1 MIIPTFVLISQMNF
15 MTQLKKIIYCSSAI
29 CLAIGAFSANAGVY
43 TLDSCRNMAVHNNKT
58 IRMAEE
64 GIRGA
69 GYDRKAA
76 KALYLPSIDFA
87 GTYFYNQ
94 RTINLLAEDAKLPT
108 MSFDPSTQSFKY
120 NILTTPDG
128 TPIKDPA
135 SGSYI
140 PTEVAVIPKE
150 AMSFDTHNVFA
161 GAFTLTQPV
170 FMGGQIK
177 ALNEI
182 TKYAEQLATAARNSV
197 VQDVV
202 YAVDQA
208 YWTVVSLKSKQKLA
222 DSFVTLV
229 DTLRYSVNAMLEE
242 GVATRAD
249 LLMVEVKLNEAK
261 IMRTKLD
268 NGLTL
273 ARMALAQVCGLPVQ
287 SQMTLAD
294 EDFKRGLTAMPD
306 PVYNMQDVY
315 SRRQDLEVIRQGI
328 SVLSQREKLAM
339 GQMLP
344 KIAIVGAYEFS
355 NPNLNDGFRK
365 RFGGGFSVGATIAI
379 PIWHWGGNYNHYRA
393 TKSATNAQ
401 RLMLEDLEEKVDLQV
416 QQAKFS
422 FQEAFKTYD
431 MTKANMSSAEENL
444 RSAQI
449 GFKEGVMTTNDV
461 IAAQT
466 AWLQANS
473 EKIDAE
479 IGIHLCEVYLD
490 KVIGKLKY

>member
-1 MIIPTFVLISQMNF
+1 MRLRKSIILSCT
-15 MTQLKKIIYCSSAI
+15 AI
-29 CLAIGAFSANAGVY
+29 FGAVMAQTVTAQVY
-43 TLDSCRNMAVHNNKT
+43 SLDSCRNMAVHNNKT

-69 GYDRKAA
+69 GYERKAA
-76 KALYLPSIDFA
+76 KSLYLPGIDFA
-87 GTYFYNQ
+87 GTYLYNQ

-120 NILTTPDG
+120 NLLTTPDG

-135 SGSYI
+135 TGSYI
-140 PTEVAVIPKE
+140 PTEVAVIPKD
-150 AMSFDTHNVFA
+150 AMSYDTHNVFA

-182 TKYAEQLATAARNSV
+182 TKYAEQMAIAARNSV

-202 YAVDQA
+202 FAVDEA

-229 DTLRYSVNAMLEE
+229 DTLRYSVDEMVKA

-273 ARMALAQVCGLPVQ
+273 SRMALAQLCGLPVQ
-287 SQMTLAD
+287 EQMTLAD
-294 EDFKRGLTAMPD
+294 EDFRTISANVPD
-306 PVYNMQDVY
+306 PVYNMQDVFA
-315 SRRQDLEVIRQGI
+315 RRQDLEVIRQGI
-328 SVLSQREKLAM
+328 TMLSNREKLAM

-344 KIAIVGAYEFS
+344 KVALVGAYEFS
-355 NPNLNDGFRK
+355 NPNLNDGFK
-365 RFGGGFSVGATIAI
+365 KKFGGGFSVGATVAI

-401 RLMLEDLEEKVDLQV
+401 RLMLEDLEEKVELQV
-416 QQAKFS
+416 KQAKFS

-431 MTKANMSSAEENL
+431 MTKSNMASAEENL
-444 RSAQI
+444 RSAQV
-449 GFKEGVMTTNDV
+449 GFREGVMTTTDV
-461 IAAQT
+461 LTAQT

-490 KVIGKLKY
+490 KVIGRLNY

>member
-1 MIIPTFVLISQMNF
+1 
-15 MTQLKKIIYCSSAI
+15 
-29 CLAIGAFSANAGVY
+29 
-43 TLDSCRNMAVHNNKT
+43 MAVRNNKT
-58 IRMAEE
+58 ILMAEE

-69 GYDRKAA
+69 GYERKAA
-76 KALYLPSIDFA
+76 KSLYLPGIDFA

-94 RTINLLAEDAKLPT
+94 RTINLLGEDAKLPT
-108 MSFDPSTQSFKY
+108 MSFDPSTQQFKY
-120 NILTTPDG
+120 NILTAPDG
-128 TPIKDPA
+128 TPIKDPS

-182 TKYAEQLATAARNSV
+182 TKYAEKMAVAARNSV

-202 YAVDQA
+202 FAVDQA
-208 YWTVVSLKSKQKLA
+208 YWTVVSLKSKEKLA
-222 DSFVTLV
+222 ESFVTLV
-229 DTLRYSVNAMLEE
+229 DTLRYSVNAMVEA
-242 GVATRAD
+242 GVATRSD
-249 LLMVEVKLNEAK
+249 LLTVEVKLNEAK
-261 IMRTKLD
+261 IMRTKVQ

-287 SQMTLAD
+287 SEMTLED
-294 EDFKRGLTAMPD
+294 EDFERGFTTTPD
-306 PVYNMQDVY
+306 PVLNMQDVY
-315 SRRQDLEVIRQGI
+315 ARRQDLDVVRQGI
-328 SVLSQREKLAM
+328 SVLSNREKLAM

-344 KIAIVGAYEFS
+344 KLAVVGAYSFS

-365 RFGGGFSVGATIAI
+365 RFGGGFSVGATLTI
-379 PIWHWGGNYNHYRA
+379 PLWHWGGNYNHYRA
-393 TKSATNAQ
+393 TKAATNAQ
-401 RLMLEDLEEKVDLQV
+401 RMMLEDLEEKVDLQV

-431 MTKANMSSAEENL
+431 MTLSNMKSADENL
-444 RSAQI
+444 RSAQL
-449 GFKEGVMTTNDV
+449 GYKEGVLTTNDV

-479 IGIHLCEVYLD
+479 VGIRLCEVYLA
-490 KVIGKLKY
+490 KVAGNLNY

>member
-1 MIIPTFVLISQMNF
+1 MNYMSLFRQLLLCNAIICISALPTAARTYS
-15 MTQLKKIIYCSSAI
+15 
-29 CLAIGAFSANAGVY
+29 
-43 TLDSCRNMAVHNNKT
+43 LDSCRNMAVHNNKT

-69 GYDRKAA
+69 AYDRKAA
-76 KALYLPSIDFA
+76 KSLYLPGIDFA

-94 RTINLLAEDAKLPT
+94 RTISLLSEDAKLPT
-108 MSFDPSTQSFKY
+108 MSFDPKTMSYQY
-120 NILTTPDG
+120 NILTGADG
-128 TPIKDPA
+128 MPVKDP
-135 SGSYI
+135 STGSYI

-150 AMSFDTHNVFA
+150 AMSYDTHNVFA

-182 TKYAEQLATAARNSV
+182 TKYAEQLAAAARNNV

-229 DTLRYSVNAMLEE
+229 DTLRYSVNAMLEA

-249 LLMVEVKLNEAK
+249 LLTVDVKLNEAK
-261 IMRTKLD
+261 IMRTKLN

-273 ARMALAQVCGLPVQ
+273 ARMALAQICGLPVQ
-287 SQMTLAD
+287 SDMHLAD
-294 EDFKRGLTAMPD
+294 EDFKSELVSNPE
-306 PVYNMQDVY
+306 PVFDMQDVY
-315 SRRQDLEVIRQGI
+315 ARRQDLEVIRKGI
-328 SVLSQREKLAM
+328 SLMSQREKLAM
-339 GQMLP
+339 GNMLP
-344 KIAIVGAYEFS
+344 KLAIVGAYEFS

-365 RFGGGFSVGATIAI
+365 RFGGGFSVGATLAI
-379 PIWHWGGNYNHYRA
+379 PIWHWGGNYNHYKA
-393 TKSATNAQ
+393 TKAATNAQ
-401 RLMLEDLEEKVDLQV
+401 RLMLEDMEEKVELQV
-416 QQAKFS
+416 QQARFS

-431 MTKANMSSAEENL
+431 MTQSNMASAEENL
-444 RSAQI
+444 RSAET

-466 AWLQANS
+466 AWLQAHS

-490 KVIGKLKY
+490 KVIGKLNY

>member
-1 MIIPTFVLISQMNF
+1 MKFI
-15 MTQLKKIIYCSSAI
+15 KKATLCGSFILLGLTSAT
-29 CLAIGAFSANAGVY
+29 ADAQVY
-43 TLDSCRNMAVHNNKT
+43 TLDSCRNMAIHNNKT

-64 GIRGA
+64 GVRGA
-69 GYDRKAA
+69 GFERKAA
-76 KALYLPSIDFA
+76 KSLYLPGIDFA

-94 RTINLLAEDAKLPT
+94 RTINLLSEDAKLPT

-140 PTEVAVIPKE
+140 PTEVAVIPKD

-161 GAFTLTQPV
+161 GAFTLTQPIY
-170 FMGGQIK
+170 MGGQIK

-182 TKYAEQLATAARNSV
+182 TKYAEKLAAAARNSV

-229 DTLRYSVNAMLEE
+229 DTLRYSVKSMLDE

-249 LLMVEVKLNEAK
+249 LLTVEVKLNEAK
-261 IMRTKLD
+261 IMKTKLD

-273 ARMALAQVCGLPVQ
+273 ARMALAQICGLPVQ
-287 SQMTLAD
+287 SNMPLAD
-294 EDFKRGLTAMPD
+294 EDFKTQNRTMPD
-306 PVYNMQDVY
+306 PAYNMQDVFA
-315 SRRQDLEVIRQGI
+315 RRQDLEVIRQGI

-344 KIAIVGAYEFS
+344 KIAIVGAYSFS
-355 NPNLNDGFRK
+355 NPNLNDGFRRK
-365 RFGGGFSVGATIAI
+365 FGGGFSIGATVAI

-401 RLMLEDLEEKVDLQV
+401 RMMLEDMEEKVELQV
-416 QQAKFS
+416 KQAKFS
-422 FQEAFKTYD
+422 FEEAFKTYD
-431 MTKANMSSAEENL
+431 MTKSNMSSAEENL

-466 AWLQANS
+466 AWLQAHS

-490 KVIGKLKY
+490 KVIGNLNY